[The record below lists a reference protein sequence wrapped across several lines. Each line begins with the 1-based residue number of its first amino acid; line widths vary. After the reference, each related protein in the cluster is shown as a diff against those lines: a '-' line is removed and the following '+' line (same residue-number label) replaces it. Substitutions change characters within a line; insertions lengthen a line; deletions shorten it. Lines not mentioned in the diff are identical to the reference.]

1 MCYDS
6 FFGHSY
12 SRIRSFLK
20 IVMSYDLATL
30 HEWWRKGVIV
40 DLLMPSSAYL
50 VFERILWL
58 NLDTSCIV
66 RQEGMALWF
75 FLIFRQ
81 TLSHCWGYVA
91 TELFVVMFHWTF
103 YDCVTLQLCG
113 LGGKLLFSIF
123 FRGWLFTARGRVRE
137 RCSEVRLRRLR
148 ILVHWPELFL
158 NLQLGPLLVVLKVHI
173 SCAGSV
179 MGCVGIYFGN
189 LEFQLYCVKNHA
201 STWKWMT
208 YIFSTGGSEY
218 VWVLHKYKETP
229 LTECAFPFSSAIL
242 WSCAILSDR

>member
-1 MCYDS
+1 MTYIFCTEVPSACEFFTSTWKLLELSVFLFHLQSTQCAEGSFVVVSWPLPSYLSLNPSVLSYLTWVESCHHLLGKYTFDVYS

-30 HEWWRKGVIV
+30 HEWWRKGVIM
-40 DLLMPSSAYL
+40 DLLTPSSAYL
-50 VFERILWL
+50 VFEGILWL

-123 FRGWLFTARGRVRE
+123 F
-137 RCSEVRLRRLR
+137 
-148 ILVHWPELFL
+148 
-158 NLQLGPLLVVLKVHI
+158 
-173 SCAGSV
+173 
-179 MGCVGIYFGN
+179 
-189 LEFQLYCVKNHA
+189 
-201 STWKWMT
+201 
-208 YIFSTGGSEY
+208 
-218 VWVLHKYKETP
+218 
-229 LTECAFPFSSAIL
+229 
-242 WSCAILSDR
+242 

>member
-1 MCYDS
+1 MRMCYDS

-12 SRIRSFLK
+12 YRIRSFLK

-30 HEWWRKGVIV
+30 HEWWRKGAIM
-40 DLLMPSSAYL
+40 DLLTPSSAYL
-50 VFERILWL
+50 VFEGILWL

-75 FLIFRQ
+75 FLIFGQ

-103 YDCVTLQLCG
+103 CDCVTLQLCG

-123 FRGWLFTARGRVRE
+123 LFRGWLFAALGGVRE

-148 ILVHWPELFL
+148 ILVDQNYFWIYNWCCTEGTYP
-158 NLQLGPLLVVLKVHI
+158 
-173 SCAGSV
+173 CAGSV

-201 STWKWMT
+201 SVWMRMT
-208 YIFSTGGSEY
+208 YIFCTEVPSACEFFTSTRKLLELSVFLLLFQSTQCVEDAFVGS
-218 VWVLHKYKETP
+218 
-229 LTECAFPFSSAIL
+229 
-242 WSCAILSDR
+242 